1 MDKTAQ
7 DSLAKKPV
15 DMRDRILEH
24 LEALTSAVSLDDL
37 ARLSTSDIA
46 ETLIISR
53 SLASQYLNDLVRAG
67 LVVKVA
73 GRPVRYFHRRAFQ
86 KRFQVKL
93 SASEYASLAD
103 LIQATGIA
111 DHRDFARAVG
121 FDLSLSSVVEQCKAA
136 VQYPPFG
143 LPILLSGGVGV
154 GKSFLSRL
162 VYEYGKNQGL
172 LSRDSSYVRIDCSG
186 VPDAASFNGLL
197 DESIAKSRGGV
208 VFVNGI
214 EALSPSAM
222 EHCLATALGLD
233 ASQDAPR
240 ARLVLSTAL
249 SADDLK
255 VSSAYSKMP
264 ICARVPSLKE
274 RTPEEREDLIL
285 SFLRSEGCRIGSDVK
300 ISRGAYRCLVNA
312 DFSDNI
318 AGLRA
323 CVTNC
328 WPKRSSIAR
337 ATTSSFARIFFP
349 AGSSP
354 PRRSINSPTMAL

>member
-7 DSLAKKPV
+7 DSPSKKPV
-15 DMRDRILEH
+15 DMRDKILEH
-24 LEALTSAVSLDDL
+24 LEALTSTVSLDDL

-46 ETLIISR
+46 ETLLVSR

-73 GRPVRYFHRRAFQ
+73 GRPVRYFHRR
-86 KRFQVKL
+86 
-93 SASEYASLAD
+93 
-103 LIQATGIA
+103 
-111 DHRDFARAVG
+111 
-121 FDLSLSSVVEQCKAA
+121 A

-172 LSRDSSYVRIDCSG
+172 LPRDSSYMRIDCAG
-186 VPDAASFNGLL
+186 VPDATSFNGLL
-197 DESIAKSRGGV
+197 DDSIAKSRGGV

-222 EHCLATALGLD
+222 ERCLATALGLD

-240 ARLVLSTAL
+240 GRLVLSTTL
-249 SADDLK
+249 SADNPK
-255 VSSAYSKMP
+255 VSSAYSKLP

-274 RTPEEREDLIL
+274 RTPEER
-285 SFLRSEGCRIGSDVK
+285 
-300 ISRGAYRCLVNA
+300 
-312 DFSDNI
+312 
-318 AGLRA
+318 
-323 CVTNC
+323 
-328 WPKRSSIAR
+328 
-337 ATTSSFARIFFP
+337 
-349 AGSSP
+349 
-354 PRRSINSPTMAL
+354 

>member
-67 LVVKVA
+67 FVVKVA

-162 VYEYGKNQGL
+162 VYE
-172 LSRDSSYVRIDCSG
+172 
-186 VPDAASFNGLL
+186 
-197 DESIAKSRGGV
+197 
-208 VFVNGI
+208 
-214 EALSPSAM
+214 
-222 EHCLATALGLD
+222 
-233 ASQDAPR
+233 
-240 ARLVLSTAL
+240 
-249 SADDLK
+249 
-255 VSSAYSKMP
+255 
-264 ICARVPSLKE
+264 
-274 RTPEEREDLIL
+274 
-285 SFLRSEGCRIGSDVK
+285 
-300 ISRGAYRCLVNA
+300 
-312 DFSDNI
+312 
-318 AGLRA
+318 
-323 CVTNC
+323 
-328 WPKRSSIAR
+328 
-337 ATTSSFARIFFP
+337 
-349 AGSSP
+349 
-354 PRRSINSPTMAL
+354 

>member
-172 LSRDSSYVRIDCSG
+172 LSRDSSYVRIDCAG

-197 DESIAKSRGGV
+197 GESIAKSRGGV

-240 ARLVLSTAL
+240 ARLVLSTTL

-300 ISRGAYRCLVNA
+300 ISRGAYRCLVTRT
-312 DFSDNI
+312 FPITSP
-318 AGLRA
+318 A
-323 CVTNC
+323 C
-328 WPKRSSIAR
+328 A
-337 ATTSSFARIFFP
+337 P
-349 AGSSP
+349 A
-354 PRRSINSPTMAL
+354 

>member
-1 MDKTAQ
+1 MDKTTQ

-121 FDLSLSSVVEQCKAA
+121 FDMSLSSVVEQCKAA

-172 LSRDSSYVRIDCSG
+172 LSRDSSYVRIDCAG
-186 VPDAASFNGLL
+186 VLALL
-197 DESIAKSRGGV
+197 
-208 VFVNGI
+208 
-214 EALSPSAM
+214 
-222 EHCLATALGLD
+222 
-233 ASQDAPR
+233 
-240 ARLVLSTAL
+240 
-249 SADDLK
+249 
-255 VSSAYSKMP
+255 
-264 ICARVPSLKE
+264 
-274 RTPEEREDLIL
+274 
-285 SFLRSEGCRIGSDVK
+285 
-300 ISRGAYRCLVNA
+300 
-312 DFSDNI
+312 
-318 AGLRA
+318 
-323 CVTNC
+323 
-328 WPKRSSIAR
+328 
-337 ATTSSFARIFFP
+337 
-349 AGSSP
+349 
-354 PRRSINSPTMAL
+354 